1 MAEDQKMGVSDFHRI
16 TAAFCN
22 NEAWSLLETPE
33 LDAAQTAR
41 LVTLAG
47 AARHH
52 WHEVGTASNVAH
64 ADLLFGWALARAGA
78 GDAAREAARTAL
90 EFFNAEG
97 SAWERAFAE
106 AAVAAACRASGDDE
120 GFARH
125 YGQAEA
131 LGRELDED
139 DEMNFQA
146 AFRTLD

>member
-1 MAEDQKMGVSDFHRI
+1 MTEDQKMGVSDFHRI

-78 GDAAREAARTAL
+78 GDAAIEVARSAL
-90 EFFNAEG
+90 EFFDVEG

-106 AAVAAACRASGDDE
+106 AAMAAACRASGDEE
-120 GFARH
+120 GFSRH
-125 YGQAEA
+125 YEQAEA
-131 LGRELDED
+131 LGKGLDED
-139 DEMNFQA
+139 DAVYFQA
-146 AFRTLD
+146 AFKTLG